1 MLPQLTLHLHLHLRI
16 VIDIFLKAR
25 IFIGRARLRRLF
37 VGITPIAL
45 LIVLPLAVSLLRR
58 GGRVIAA
65 LGVRFHDYL
74 YVLVN

>member
-1 MLPQLTLHLHLHLRI
+1 MH
-16 VIDIFLKAR
+16 
-25 IFIGRARLRRLF
+25 RLF

-45 LIVLPLAVSLLRR
+45 LIVLLLAVSLLRR